1 MFIISVNYCVFLH
14 EAAELKEQ
22 TGNSQRKSKRSRGEY
37 KMNIVCSFSGIA
49 SNEMIYMML

>member
-1 MFIISVNYCVFLH
+1 MFIISVNYCVYLD

-22 TGNSQRKSKRSRGEY
+22 TRNTQRKSKRSRGEY

-49 SNEMIYMML
+49 SNEMIY

>member
-1 MFIISVNYCVFLH
+1 MFIISVNYCVFVLH

-49 SNEMIYMML
+49 SNEMIY

>member
-1 MFIISVNYCVFLH
+1 MFMISVNYCVFLH
-14 EAAELKEQ
+14 EAPELKKQ

-49 SNEMIYMML
+49 SNEMIY